1 MWGQDHF
8 IRRCSADAGIIPTR
22 VGTRRNHTLKNCQ
35 RQDHPHACGDKVALG
50 SQTLLQEG
58 SSPRVWG
65 QVYNADSTRHCL
77 GIIPTRVGTSSA
89 PYSTTTAAPD
99 HPHAC
104 GDKEKTEKSLF
115 CGTGSSPRV
124 WGQGIIGIIGCEHTG
139 IIPTRV
145 GTSCRRL
152 SRTCLRADHPH
163 ACGDKCLLRRMMVYF
178 PGSSPRVWGQV

>member
-65 QVYNADSTRHCL
+65 QGENRKIFVLRYRIIPTRVGTRHYRHNRVRAYRDHPHACGDKDVLYALNAKEIEPAATKRRGL
-77 GIIPTRVGTSSA
+77 GVETDSASTGSKISIADLLDDVKNYYYDVLSDSVRIIPTRVGTSQRESKQQL
-89 PYSTTTAAPD
+89 Y
-99 HPHAC
+99 
-104 GDKEKTEKSLF
+104 L
-115 CGTGSSPRV
+115 
-124 WGQGIIGIIGCEHTG
+124 
-139 IIPTRV
+139 
-145 GTSCRRL
+145 
-152 SRTCLRADHPH
+152 
-163 ACGDKCLLRRMMVYF
+163 
-178 PGSSPRVWGQV
+178 

>member
-1 MWGQDHF
+1 MGTSYRRKIISAI
-8 IRRCSADAGIIPTR
+8 IRIIPTR

-77 GIIPTRVGTSSA
+77 GIILTRVGTSSA

-124 WGQGIIGIIGCEHTG
+124 WGQDRKLTPLIWAG

-145 GTSCRRL
+145 GTRMFYMRL
-152 SRTCLRADHPH
+152 MQ
-163 ACGDKCLLRRMMVYF
+163 KK
-178 PGSSPRVWGQV
+178 